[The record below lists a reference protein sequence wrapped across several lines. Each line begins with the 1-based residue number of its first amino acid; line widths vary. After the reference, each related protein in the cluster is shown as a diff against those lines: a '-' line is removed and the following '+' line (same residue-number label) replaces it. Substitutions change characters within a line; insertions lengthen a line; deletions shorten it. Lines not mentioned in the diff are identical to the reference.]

1 MARSERGKLGAAT
14 REANVAATGVRK
26 ACFSNAAAIAEA
38 VMGRDAWYT
47 YKNSEYKSMKGPRAP
62 QGPGPTKKRVSARKK
77 KMGGSMVKWS
87 LQHEPERFTGQDT
100 LWNMDHTLTW
110 LPPNGDVN
118 EAHLETLGNMISEA
132 FHQHKN
138 AVAD

>member
-1 MARSERGKLGAAT
+1 MVIMDATAQEIVTMARSERGKLGAAT

-62 QGPGPTKKRVSARKK
+62 QGPGPTKKRVSARNK
-77 KMGGSMVKWS
+77 KMGGSM
-87 LQHEPERFTGQDT
+87 
-100 LWNMDHTLTW
+100 
-110 LPPNGDVN
+110 
-118 EAHLETLGNMISEA
+118 
-132 FHQHKN
+132 
-138 AVAD
+138 AVE